1 MKVHLLSLG
10 CAKNLSDSERLL
22 RAIRAAGAEYVPLPA
37 QADVLMVNT
46 CGFIEDA
53 KRESIGEI
61 LNLAA
66 LKSSGK
72 HLVVLGCLT
81 KRYGEELVK
90 EIPEI
95 DAAFGVGEDMQIVE
109 FLRSLDRS
117 LERNEAPP
125 VLTLS
130 VEGVAPLKVS
140 EGCNRRCTFCV
151 IPAIRGSHES
161 RSPEALIQEATAY
174 VQAGVK
180 EIELVAQDLTAY
192 YGGQKGY
199 GIAELITELARIEGD
214 FWLRPLYLFP
224 TSVDDA
230 LLEVI
235 AREEKVVDYIDVPLQ
250 HSEDRVLRAMGR
262 PGTRKEYIKLINRA
276 RRIVPGAAIRTSL
289 IVGFPGET
297 EEEFRRLVDFVEEA
311 RFDRMG
317 AFMYSQEEG
326 SPAAKLPGQ
335 VPQEVKERRMAELM
349 RVQAEIS
356 LERNRALLG
365 RRFRALV
372 DDAPPG
378 DEPVVGR
385 IPTQA
390 RDVDGVTYIDAPDAA
405 PCEFIEVEITGAS
418 EYDLEA
424 VQV

>member
-1 MKVHLLSLG
+1 MNVHLLSLG
-10 CAKNLSDSERLL
+10 CAKNLADSERLL

-66 LKSSGK
+66 MKSEGK

-81 KRYGEELVK
+81 RRYRDEIVR

-95 DAAFGVGEDMQIVE
+95 DAAFGVGEDMQIVD
-109 FLRSLDRS
+109 FLKSLDAS
-117 LERNEAPP
+117 LKQGEVPP
-125 VLTLS
+125 ALTLS
-130 VEGVAPLKVS
+130 VDGVAPLKVS

-151 IPAIRGSHES
+151 IPAIRGRHES
-161 RSPEALIQEATAY
+161 RDPNELNEEARAY
-174 VQAGVK
+174 VRAGVR
-180 EIELVAQDLTAY
+180 ELELVAQDLTAY
-192 YGGQKGY
+192 YGGRKGY
-199 GIAELITELARIEGD
+199 GIAELITDLARIEGD

-224 TSVDDA
+224 TAVDDA
-230 LLEVI
+230 LREVI
-235 AREEKVVDYIDVPLQ
+235 AREDKVVDYIDVPLQ

-262 PGTRKEYIKLINRA
+262 PGSRKEYIRLINRA
-276 RRIVPGAAIRTSL
+276 RRIVPGAALRTSL

-311 RFDRMG
+311 RFDRLG

-326 SPAAKLPGQ
+326 TQAASLPGQ
-335 VPQEVKERRMAELM
+335 VSREVKQRRLAVLM

-372 DDAPPG
+372 DEAPPG
-378 DEPVVGR
+378 EGPVVGR

-390 RDVDGVTYIDAPDAA
+390 RDVDGVTLIDSPDAA
-405 PCEFIEVEITGAS
+405 PCEFIDVEITGAS